1 MAGRNVE
8 IDHATLNHW
17 VEKFSPQI
25 AANAQVR
32 KKPTAVSVR
41 MDEADIKVR
50 NR

>member
-1 MAGRNVE
+1 MARPNVE